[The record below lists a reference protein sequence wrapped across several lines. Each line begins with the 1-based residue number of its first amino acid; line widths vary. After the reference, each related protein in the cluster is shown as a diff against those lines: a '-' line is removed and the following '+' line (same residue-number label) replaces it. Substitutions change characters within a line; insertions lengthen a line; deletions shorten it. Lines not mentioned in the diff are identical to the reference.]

1 MRKRAAQKLT
11 QARRPKG
18 ADRAPRAA
26 EGHELS
32 PNATH
37 FLRKSLEGY
46 QPYVPGQQPPDG
58 EDWVKLNT
66 NESPLPPSPKVIEA
80 IKAAAGGSLRLYP
93 SPTAGPARSAI
104 AEHFGLD
111 ANQVA
116 LGNGGDELIEMCFR
130 AFADA
135 GDRVAYSTPTYPLLE
150 PLCRVHEVTPSVHPT
165 AEGWTW
171 TTDFV
176 EDSAPLKFL
185 VNPNSP
191 TGTHHGRMSVERVLG
206 RSRGVVVLDEA
217 YVDFA
222 AESQLELIGKH
233 PNLLILRTMSKS
245 YALAGMRIGFAL
257 GSPQLIAALDAI
269 KDSYNMDR
277 LAIVA
282 AVAAIKDEA
291 HHRKIV
297 DYVVAE
303 RAWLEDQLREE
314 GFEHSASAANFVFVK
329 PPLGASAAAVADA
342 LRERRV
348 LIRHYDREPIAGWF
362 RITIGT
368 REQHERL
375 LTALREI
382 L

>member
-1 MRKRAAQKLT
+1 MSKSL
-11 QARRPKG
+11 
-18 ADRAPRAA
+18 
-26 EGHELS
+26 
-32 PNATH
+32 
-37 FLRKSLEGY
+37 LRKSLEGY
-46 QPYVPGQQPPDG
+46 QPYVPGEQPPDG

-66 NESPLPPSPKVIEA
+66 NESPLPPSLKVIEA
-80 IKAAAGGSLRLYP
+80 IRAAADESLRLYP
-93 SPTAGPARSAI
+93 SPTAAPARSAI

-111 ANQVA
+111 ASQVA

-130 AFADA
+130 AFAGA

-165 AEGWTW
+165 GEGWTW

-191 TGTHHGRMSVERVLG
+191 TGTHHGRMSVVRVLH

-222 AESQLELIGKH
+222 AESQLELIARH
-233 PNLLILRTMSKS
+233 PNLLIIRTMSKS

-257 GSPQLIAALDAI
+257 GSPQLIAALDAV

-277 LAIVA
+277 LAVVA
-282 AVAAIKDEA
+282 AVAAIKDET